1 MVQSVVIEVQRR
13 GSIRGGDGFEVFGD
27 GGTGTIDT
35 QTPLTDRPIGFWE
48 GLPRQEGHTKD
59 GHLTGLHLDHMIP
72 DGHLAGRHVTAEHLW
87 PAAAMTFVTQP
98 LYFGIFRFA
107 VGMVDQ
113 AGNRSGQLSP
123 VVSRVVNAAPR
134 QASELV
140 RGTFDG
146 VTRRMSFTLTPSP
159 DL

>member
-1 MVQSVVIEVQRR
+1 MVEPVVIEVPRR
-13 GSIRGGDGFEVFGD
+13 RSIRGGESFEVFGD

-35 QTPLTDRPIGFWE
+35 QTPLTDRPIGFWD
-48 GLPRQEGHTKD
+48 GLPRREGHTEG
-59 GHLTGLHLDHMIP
+59 GHLTGLHLDHVIP
-72 DGHLAGRHVTAEHLW
+72 DGHLAGRHTTADHLW
-87 PAAAMTFVTQP
+87 PAAAVTFVTRP
-98 LYFGIFRFA
+98 LYFGVFRFA

-113 AGNRSGQLSP
+113 TGNRSGQLSA

-134 QASELV
+134 PAGELN
-140 RGTFDG
+140 RGMFDG

>member
-1 MVQSVVIEVQRR
+1 METVVIEVPRR
-13 GSIRGGDGFEVFGD
+13 RSIRGGDAFEVFGD

-35 QTPLTDRPIGFWE
+35 QAPLTDRPIGFWE
-48 GLPRQEGHTKD
+48 GSPREEGHTKG
-59 GHLTGLHLDHMIP
+59 GHLTGLHLDQVIP
-72 DGHLAGRHVTAEHLW
+72 DGHLDGVHATAEHLW
-87 PAAAMTFVTQP
+87 PAAAVTFVTRP
-98 LYFGIFRFA
+98 LYFGLFRFA
-107 VGMVDQ
+107 VGIVDQ
-113 AGNRSGQLSP
+113 AENRSGQLSA

-134 QASELV
+134 PAGELK